1 MICPSVGEIEG
12 LNWPPF
18 KAFAFSF
25 KLQSIEFLYF
35 TAHKQTLT
43 KLTRKSDIFE
53 AGGLEVI
60 FTMFKNDHMQ
70 IIKQK
75 CLDALTN
82 ILCVPIIEEFVLNV
96 RKLIFLS

>member
-1 MICPSVGEIEG
+1 M
-12 LNWPPF
+12 
-18 KAFAFSF
+18 A
-25 KLQSIEFLYF
+25 
-35 TAHKQTLT
+35 LT
-43 KLTRKSDIFE
+43 IIRKSDIFE

-60 FTMFKNDHMQ
+60 FTMFQNDHMQ

-96 RKLIFLS
+96 SLIFLT